1 MMKLLLQTFRE
12 PQKDWYAK
20 KGVSVHGC
28 MFFFRCGTSSD
39 IQIEIHDLFSNGD
52 CTQNWFLSAS
62 ALEASFKNFQSRHPE
77 INVLSIWSDNG
88 PHYHNTSLLL
98 WLMRIHEICPVNI
111 DKYSFF
117 EAQKGKTALD
127 AHFATFKFVLKAWM
141 KRGNDIQVSDDI
153 TNGTKDHLKGTH
165 VYEIQIDRTKEPP
178 SAKTWTGI
186 TGYREF
192 IYHYNNNACIQI
204 EVKEQTNV
212 PKSKLLK
219 GEWLLKLWP
228 SYICSAST
236 STGVTSTFDIEDSQT
251 KVPRFQVKAAKQ
263 TKKCKQKTETTTPI
277 AEDESLYTER
287 KCRVCSKFFLRK
299 GSLARH
305 IRCKRCKTSEEPR
318 KKHDA
323 IEIALKKH
331 ATSIAAKTCHLEI
344 QKVAT
349 QSEKGVCLYLNMY
362 FTQFNLCALNC
373 LKYF

>member
-1 MMKLLLQTFRE
+1 MMKLLLQKFRE

-20 KGVSVHGC
+20 NGVSVHGC

-52 CTQNWFLSAS
+52 CTQNWFFSAS
-62 ALEASFKNFQSRHPE
+62 ALEASFKNFQACHPE

-98 WLMRIHEICPVNI
+98 WLMRIHEICPVKI

-186 TGYREF
+186 TGYSEF
-192 IYHYNNNACIQI
+192 IYHYNNNNACIQI

-219 GEWLLKLWP
+219 EEWLLKLWP
-228 SYICSAST
+228 SYMCSAST
-236 STGVTSTFDIEDSQT
+236 STGVTSTFDIQNSQT
-251 KVPRFQVKAAKQ
+251 KVPRFQVKAAKP
-263 TKKCKQKTETTTPI
+263 KKNVNKNQKLQHQ
-277 AEDESLYTER
+277 SL
-287 KCRVCSKFFLRK
+287 
-299 GSLARH
+299 
-305 IRCKRCKTSEEPR
+305 KT
-318 KKHDA
+318 
-323 IEIALKKH
+323 
-331 ATSIAAKTCHLEI
+331 
-344 QKVAT
+344 
-349 QSEKGVCLYLNMY
+349 
-362 FTQFNLCALNC
+362 NLCAQKENVTYVQSSSC
-373 LKYF
+373 VRDH